1 MTKRMPL
8 LQLAVVFCLMLAAC
22 AQPATPTPTPRPPT
36 ATLAPM
42 QTPVPPTST
51 PIPADTVTSPPTNTP
66 VPADTT
72 TPLPT
77 DTALPADTETPA
89 PTFTP
94 QPTATPVLP
103 SEPDPALGEQLWSKL
118 PCSACHGQT
127 AEGDF
132 GPRLA
137 GTGLSIDQ
145 VRARVRLG
153 KGQMPAF
160 DEDTVTDLELQHVY
174 AWLRSMARPTPTP
187 ISRPSFPTQALSEMW
202 YLVNEMR
209 IRADFAKDLPVRVA
223 SDEAGRLQVVKDY
236 SGDGLNHAQQV
247 LSRANQ
253 ALNDI
258 PYESVKAIIRQIIAE
273 TSQVADHFNRARAAG
288 TYSEAWAEVA
298 AAVRVCRID
307 TLPRAT
313 QAVRDAGLVGTAR
326 VRVVDPSGQPI
337 PGAFVTVLTA
347 HTPLAGRTDGSGRA
361 TFVNVAAVP
370 ALPVKAY
377 TDGRVYHEFNFN
389 VSPGGTAE
397 GTIALPALPG
407 RPVAPA
413 VSDASIQPS
422 AGPGDATV
430 TFGLTATDPQ
440 GNLDLAEDQIFALN
454 PEIGLAYVLLHAG
467 GDRYEARIT
476 LPDLPAGLHTWSFFA
491 VDHECNTSNIIDVRY
506 RVQ

>member
-8 LQLAVVFCLMLAAC
+8 FQLAVVICLMLAAC
-22 AQPATPTPTPRPPT
+22 AQPATPTPTTRPPT
-36 ATLAPM
+36 ATVA
-42 QTPVPPTST
+42 
-51 PIPADTVTSPPTNTP
+51 ATP
-66 VPADTT
+66 VPADTAVPT
-72 TPLPT
+72 GTSTPLPT
-77 DTALPADTETPA
+77 DTPAPADTATPTQ
-89 PTFTP
+89 TFTP
-94 QPTATPVLP
+94 EPTATPVLP
-103 SEPDPALGEQLWSKL
+103 SEPDPALGEQLWPEL
-118 PCSACHGQT
+118 PCSACHGQM

-145 VRARVRLG
+145 VRALVRLG

-160 DEDTVTDLELQHVY
+160 DEDAVSDLELQHVY

-209 IRADFAKDLPVRVA
+209 IRADFAKDLPVRMA
-223 SDEAGRLQVVKDY
+223 SDEAGRLQIVKDY
-236 SGDGLNHAQQV
+236 SGDGLNQAQQV
-247 LSRANQ
+247 LSRADQ
-253 ALNDI
+253 ALNEI
-258 PYESVKAIIRQIIAE
+258 PYESVKAIIREIIAE
-273 TSQVADHFNRARAAG
+273 TNQVAEHFNRARAAG
-288 TYSEAWAEVA
+288 TYSEAWAEAA
-298 AAVRVCRID
+298 AAVRICRID

-326 VRVVDPSGQPI
+326 VRVVDQSGQPI
-337 PGAFVTVLTA
+337 AGAFVTVLTA
-347 HTPLAGRTDGSGRA
+347 HTPVAGQTDGSGRA

-377 TDGRVYHEFNFN
+377 TEGRVYHEFNFN

-454 PEIGLAYVLLHAG
+454 PDIGLAYVLLHAG
-467 GDRYEARIT
+467 GNRYEARIT
-476 LPDLPAGLHTWSFFA
+476 LPGLPAGLHTWSFFA
-491 VDHECNTSNIIDVRY
+491 VDHECNTSNIINVQY

>member
-1 MTKRMPL
+1 MTKNMPL
-8 LQLAVVFCLMLAAC
+8 FQLALVTCLMLAAC
-22 AQPATPTPTPRPPT
+22 AQPATPTPTTSPPT
-36 ATLAPM
+36 ATVAA
-42 QTPVPPTST
+42 TPVPV
-51 PIPADTVTSPPTNTP
+51 DTP
-66 VPADTT
+66 VPTGT
-72 TPLPT
+72 FTPLPT
-77 DTALPADTETPA
+77 DTPAPADTATPTQ
-89 PTFTP
+89 TFTP
-94 QPTATPVLP
+94 EPTATSVLP
-103 SEPDPALGEQLWSKL
+103 SEPDPALGEQLWPKV
-118 PCSACHGQT
+118 PCSACHGQM
-127 AEGDF
+127 AEGDI

-137 GTGLSIDQ
+137 GTGLSFDQ
-145 VRARVRLG
+145 VRALVRLG

-160 DEDTVTDLELQHVY
+160 VEDAVSDLELQHVY

-223 SDEAGRLQVVKDY
+223 SDEAGRLQVVRDY
-236 SGDGLNHAQQV
+236 SGDGLNQAQQV
-247 LSRANQ
+247 LSRADQ
-253 ALNDI
+253 ALSEI
-258 PYESVKAIIRQIIAE
+258 PYESVKAIIREIIGETNRVAE
-273 TSQVADHFNRARAAG
+273 HFNRARAAG
-288 TYSEAWAEVA
+288 TYSEAWGEAA
-298 AAVRVCRID
+298 AAVRICRID

-326 VRVVDPSGQPI
+326 VRVVDQSGQPI

-347 HTPLAGRTDGSGRA
+347 HTPVAGRTDATGRA

-377 TDGRVYHEFNFN
+377 TEGRVYHEFNFN

-407 RPVAPA
+407 GPVAPA

-422 AGPGDATV
+422 TGPGDATV

-440 GNLDLAEDQIFALN
+440 GSLDLAEDQVFALN
-454 PEIGLAYVLLHAG
+454 PDLGLAYVLLHAG
-467 GDRYEARIT
+467 GNRYEARIT
-476 LPDLPAGLHTWSFFA
+476 LPGLPAGLHTWSFFA
-491 VDHECNTSNIIDVRY
+491 VDHECHTSNIIDVRY